1 MKLTLTDLTKKFGAK
16 TAVDHVNLEISHGII
31 GLLGPNGAGKTTLIR
46 LLCDLLR
53 PDDGAVLF
61 DGENICT
68 MGEDYRDMLGYLPQK
83 MGYYP
88 WFTAEKYLQYLAA
101 LKGLSAEEGDA
112 RASALLQQVGLHAER
127 KKRLRTFSGGMLQRI
142 GIAQAL
148 LNDQVL
154 IHRNGSDSGI

>member
-1 MKLTLTDLTKKFGAK
+1 MKLTLTDLTKKLGAK

-112 RASALLQQVGLHAER
+112 RASGAACGTKETAADLFRRHAAAYR
-127 KKRLRTFSGGMLQRI
+127 HRTGFI
-142 GIAQAL
+142 E
-148 LNDQVL
+148 
-154 IHRNGSDSGI
+154 

>member
-61 DGENICT
+61 DDENICT

-148 LNDQVL
+148 LNDPKIL
-154 IHRNGSDSGI
+154 ILD

>member
-1 MKLTLTDLTKKFGAK
+1 MKLILTDLTKKFGAK
-16 TAVDHVNLEISHGII
+16 TAVDHVDLELSHGII

-53 PDDGAVLF
+53 PDDGAVLL
-61 DGENICT
+61 DGENICA

-112 RASALLQQVGLHAER
+112 RA
-127 KKRLRTFSGGMLQRI
+127 
-142 GIAQAL
+142 
-148 LNDQVL
+148 
-154 IHRNGSDSGI
+154 RNSLGVIP